1 MTVRRQGNLRKARD
15 MFHYKMHKLSI
26 IKLGLD
32 WKSRV
37 NVVVPSQYWLL
48 MITVAMAMTNNLIVY
63 SAVGFLLNGSP
74 D

>member
-1 MTVRRQGNLRKARD
+1 MRKPRD
-15 MFHYKMHKLSI
+15 MFHYKMHKLSK

-37 NVVVPSQYWLL
+37 NVVVPSQYRLL

-63 SAVGFLLNGSP
+63 SAVGSLDRAGP
-74 D
+74 R